1 MREPLENL
9 SLAKGEHHK
18 TKKVTKEGSAEL
30 RSPVGTLCFPVPTW
44 TLHPQTQPRSFV
56 PGIRPAAV
64 RDRKRTVYDKS
75 QSLGSKQMEI
85 FIKEIEFLQHVPYL
99 CLFPILYEFS
109 TVQLILCLIPD
120 ASAVA
125 DHSLHLSP

>member
-1 MREPLENL
+1 
-9 SLAKGEHHK
+9 
-18 TKKVTKEGSAEL
+18 
-30 RSPVGTLCFPVPTW
+30 
-44 TLHPQTQPRSFV
+44 
-56 PGIRPAAV
+56 
-64 RDRKRTVYDKS
+64 
-75 QSLGSKQMEI
+75 MEI